1 MSWSPPHLNGFE
13 VLADTLG
20 EMVSRHTPD
29 GAYTYASGSTTA
41 VFGFTPEELI
51 GRSGYDFVHPDDVD
65 DVRGAHG
72 VLLNGGERVDVN
84 YRCRHKDGAWIFCE
98 AAALAIRD
106 DDGALTEIMI
116 MRRDDGATLEGDALR
131 RMWEICFKQTSRGIS
146 VVDPETEA
154 IVSLNPA
161 LAEMHRGTVG
171 DFIGKPLRSLF
182 TPGSAADIPDVSET
196 VDKNTFVSYE
206 SDHLRLDG
214 SVFPVR
220 TEVMAAR
227 DEGGVVRYRIA
238 WYDDLSERQAAER
251 RAGLALRDFEAA
263 FNAAPHGVAIVGL
276 DGAFL
281 HVNQKLIQIVGYPAA
296 EMAGITFQ
304 EITHPDDLDA
314 DLAQVDA
321 LLAGRIDSYEM
332 EKRYFTKDGR
342 LIWVLLAVAIVREE
356 DGSPRHFI
364 SQVQDISERK
374 RLEAHTYELA
384 NRDPITSLFNR
395 RRFEEELRL
404 AILRCREDG
413 ESAALLLLDLDRFKS
428 VNDSDGH
435 VAGDRLI
442 RLVGQTLEERISAPD
457 IAARIGG
464 DEFAVILRDIDL
476 AQARAVAEEVRTAI
490 STTATG
496 RSCTAS
502 VGLCRLH
509 GDVPD
514 AETCFRAVDRAMYR
528 AKAQGRDRVVVG
540 SISERRAQDRPA
552 AG

>member
-1 MSWSPPHLNGFE
+1 MTWSSTHLNGFE
-13 VLADTLG
+13 LLADSLG
-20 EMVSRHTPD
+20 EMVSRHAPD
-29 GAYTYASGSTTA
+29 GTYTYASGSTTA
-41 VFGFTPEELI
+41 VFGFAPDELI
-51 GRSGYDFVHPDDVD
+51 GKSGYDFVHPGDVE
-65 DVRGAHG
+65 DVRGAHA

-84 YRCRHKDGAWIFCE
+84 YRCRHKSGAWIFCE

-106 DDGALTEIMI
+106 ADGALTEIMI
-116 MRRDDGATLEGDALR
+116 MRRRDGSAAVEGDALR

-146 VVDPETEA
+146 VVDGETEV

-161 LAEMHRGTVG
+161 LAEMHGGTVG
-171 DFIGKPLRSLF
+171 DFVGKPLRTLF
-182 TPGSAADIPDVSET
+182 TADSAARIPDVTET
-196 VDKNTFVSYE
+196 VDRNTFVSYE
-206 SDHLRLDG
+206 SEHVRLDG

-227 DEGGVVRYRIA
+227 DEAGTVRYRVA
-238 WYDDLSERQAAER
+238 WYDDLTERQAADR
-251 RAGLALRDFEAA
+251 RAGLAQRDFEAA

-276 DGAFL
+276 DGSFL
-281 HVNQKLIQIVGYPAA
+281 HVNQKLAEIVGYPPA
-296 EMAGITFQ
+296 ELVDITFQ

-321 LLAGRIDSYEM
+321 LLAGQIDTYEM
-332 EKRYFTKDGR
+332 EKRYFTKGGH
-342 LIWVLLAVAIVREE
+342 LIWVLLAVAIVRDE

-384 NRDPITSLFNR
+384 NRDPITSLYNR
-395 RRFEEELRL
+395 RRFEEELRRSI
-404 AILRCREDG
+404 ARCREEG
-413 ESAALLLLDLDRFKS
+413 ESAALLLLDLDRFKA

-442 RLVGQTLEERISAPD
+442 RMVGQTLDERISAPD

-476 AQARAVAEEVRTAI
+476 AQARAIAEELRTAI
-490 STTATG
+490 TAADTE
-496 RSCTAS
+496 RACTAS
-502 VGLCRLH
+502 LGLCRLH

-528 AKAQGRDRVVVG
+528 AKGQGRDRVVVG
-540 SISERRAQDRPA
+540 SISERRA
-552 AG
+552 